1 VNESVEKE
9 KVLGT
14 SDASA
19 IISGIETDGRAEEQ
33 LIIKE
38 AQELAAEKRKFT
50 EKKIESVLNEAHNEA
65 QQQAQVAKRKIISG
79 LQIELKRRSMHIRET
94 VMRQI
99 QDEVEKK
106 LDAMTG
112 NANYR
117 SILIDWIIE
126 AAVGLGTEFAQ
137 INASEKELAF
147 INDQL
152 ISEVSE
158 KIRTKTGR
166 QITLQ
171 LSQEPALKFQGIVLT
186 AADGHTAFNNQVR
199 TRILRKEREIRM
211 TIYNTLFVDE
221 RKE

>member
-1 VNESVEKE
+1 VEKN
-9 KVLGT
+9 KALGT

-19 IISGIETDGRAEEQ
+19 IISGIEADGRAEEQ

-38 AQELAAEKRKFT
+38 AQALAAEKQKFT
-50 EKKIESVLNEAHNEA
+50 GKKIESVLNEARDEA
-65 QQQAQVAKRKIISG
+65 QQQAQAAKRKIISG

-106 LDAMTG
+106 LEAITG
-112 NANYR
+112 DANYR

-126 AAVGLGTEFAQ
+126 AAIGLGAEVAQ
-137 INASEKELAF
+137 INASEKERAF

-152 ISEVSE
+152 ISEATE

-166 QITLQ
+166 QVTLQ
-171 LSQEPALKFQGIVLT
+171 LSQEPALKLQGIVLT
-186 AADGHTAFNNQVR
+186 AADGRTAFNNQVR
-199 TRILRKEREIRM
+199 TRMLRKEREIRM
-211 TIYNTLFVDE
+211 TIYDTLFADE
-221 RKE
+221 RKEKQ